1 MKLSP
6 QERAARREAFRRMDG
21 RQKAD
26 YIFAY
31 YKVPILLGLVILFIT
46 ASVARRQLTK
56 KEPVLY
62 LALVNISVGDAL
74 ENALSVGFVEWD
86 GENPKKKEV
95 YLYRDLYLSD
105 DASVVNHEYAYASR
119 LKLLGAINT
128 KHLDLLLMNRESYD
142 IFSRSGYLLELS
154 GWASVETEP
163 YLTENAVILSDNAIE
178 YNLNEAPEYEEITE
192 MVCNAVDVSALPL
205 FRDAGLS
212 SSVYLGIV
220 ANSQRSDA
228 VFRYLS
234 YLFKR

>member
-192 MVCNAVDVSALPL
+192 TVCNAVDVSALPL

>member
-1 MKLSP
+1 M
-6 QERAARREAFRRMDG
+6 
-21 RQKAD
+21 
-26 YIFAY
+26 
-31 YKVPILLGLVILFIT
+31 
-46 ASVARRQLTK
+46 
-56 KEPVLY
+56 
-62 LALVNISVGDAL
+62 
-74 ENALSVGFVEWD
+74 
-86 GENPKKKEV
+86 

-192 MVCNAVDVSALPL
+192 TVCNAVDVSALPL